1 MIQWEF
7 RESCTLNEWLE
18 VAQLRW
24 PGLRG
29 FHVANE
35 NPGRNKAERARIG
48 ALRRRMGVKSGV
60 CDWFFFCPPDVRIAI
75 ELKKP
80 LSAGKAY
87 PSAEEREWLAFFAQ
101 CGFATCV
108 AHGAPEAIDFVVAEL
123 NKNGA
128 GGESAPLDD
137 SPF

>member
-60 CDWFFFCPPDVRIAI
+60 CDWFFFCPPDIHVAI

-87 PSAEEREWLAFFAQ
+87 PSADEKDWLAFFER
-101 CGFATCV
+101 CGFRTCV
-108 AHGAPEAIDFVVAEL
+108 AHGAIEAERFLTEIL
-123 NKNGA
+123 
-128 GGESAPLDD
+128 GGEPVDEEC
-137 SPF
+137 PF